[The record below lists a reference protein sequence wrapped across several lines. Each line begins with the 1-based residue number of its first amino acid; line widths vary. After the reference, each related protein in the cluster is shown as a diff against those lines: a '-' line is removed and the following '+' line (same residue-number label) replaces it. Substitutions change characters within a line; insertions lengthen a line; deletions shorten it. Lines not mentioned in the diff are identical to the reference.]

1 MISELYPLLSE
12 YYPTTNQMKTIKQY
26 ILSLIAICTISSIT
40 AQTNKWHMGFE
51 AGPTIT
57 SIYSQNVDFLFTP
70 SLGYCAGV
78 SAQYN
83 ADRWI
88 SVRMQINYERK
99 GGFRGAFPITDV
111 NGVTIGS
118 MNVQVANN
126 YITAPLMLRAQFGKT
141 AKFYLDAG
149 AYGGYLTRATS
160 TERQSTSEGI
170 TFMMTDITQFR
181 DFFDHGLCGGLGVE
195 APLGNNT
202 QVTFGMRY
210 NHGQANIQGDTKSV
224 PLFNRSLNFVFGISQ
239 GF

>member
-1 MISELYPLLSE
+1 MNILKHFALSFILTCTAIS
-12 YYPTTNQMKTIKQY
+12 TH
-26 ILSLIAICTISSIT
+26 
-40 AQTNKWHMGFE
+40 AQTNKWQMGFE

-111 NGVTIGS
+111 NGVTVGS

-181 DFFDHGLCGGLGVE
+181 DFFDHGLCGGVGVE
-195 APLGNNT
+195 APIGNNAN
-202 QVTFGMRY
+202 VSLGFRY
-210 NHGQANIQGDTKSV
+210 NHGQANIQRDTKSV
-224 PLFNRSLNFVFGISQ
+224 PLFNRSLNFNIGITQ